1 MKFLQKKWNDKS
13 FTETAYVVLSY
24 EQLLQVNGAGGSS
37 SVSVNSSLSYSS
49 HSPRILNG
57 VISMFHGKSFCQS
70 CSVWA

>member
-37 SVSVNSSLSYSS
+37 S
-49 HSPRILNG
+49 G
-57 VISMFHGKSFCQS
+57 VMDTYYEHH
-70 CSVWA
+70 